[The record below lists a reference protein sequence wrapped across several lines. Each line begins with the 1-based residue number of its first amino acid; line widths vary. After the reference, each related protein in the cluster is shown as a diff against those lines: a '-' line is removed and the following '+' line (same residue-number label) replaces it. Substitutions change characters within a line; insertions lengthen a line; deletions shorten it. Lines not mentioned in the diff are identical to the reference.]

1 MTKKT
6 WLTLTA
12 AYALL
17 AASTALAQGHSHQH
31 AAMESKPRTIEVAV
45 SSDGFVPAEIHVKKG
60 EKVNLVVTRTTER
73 TCATAIVVKDLGV
86 NQDLPLGTPV
96 TVAIKAE
103 KAGKLRY
110 ACPHDMIAGT
120 IVVD

>member
-6 WLTLTA
+6 WFALTA
-12 AYALL
+12 ACALL
-17 AASTALAQGHSHQH
+17 AAGPAVAQGHSRQH
-31 AAMESKPRTIEVAV
+31 ATADAKPRTIEVAV

-73 TCATAIVVKDLGV
+73 TCATAIVVEDLGV
-86 NQDLPLGTPV
+86 NQDLPLGKPV
-96 TVAIKAE
+96 TVAIRAE

>member
-6 WLTLTA
+6 WFALTA

-17 AASTALAQGHSHQH
+17 AAGPALAQGHSHQQ
-31 AAMESKPRTIEVAV
+31 ATTDAKPRTIEVAV
-45 SSDGFVPAEIHVKKG
+45 SFDGFVPAEIHVKKG

-86 NQDLPLGTPV
+86 SQDLPLGKPV
-96 TVAIKAE
+96 TVPIRAE